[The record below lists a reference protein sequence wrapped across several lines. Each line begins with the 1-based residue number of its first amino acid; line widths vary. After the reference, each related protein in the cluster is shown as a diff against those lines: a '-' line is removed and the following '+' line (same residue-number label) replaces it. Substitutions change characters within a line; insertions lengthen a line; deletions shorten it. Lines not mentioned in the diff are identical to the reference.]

1 MSSTCRYLSAY
12 CLAQRPASARGRL
25 TREPKEAS
33 LVHGCSAPPPD
44 AGIGAGPGHF
54 RHFVASVSAKHQLK
68 DPLRQRGEDSQEAE
82 FYSMSHKQP
91 GREGGAIRTLDIS
104 RVNQERHKW
113 QRIDTFQTPYGNGQ
127 ASYDGSSQRM
137 GTASR
142 ERMGS
147 QTQVLAGLGLE
158 MEQLRLDLK
167 TTLAENKEEL
177 CVMIADAVNQ
187 IISELR
193 SDVRTEVGGLRQQI
207 HLIEEGRR
215 DWRAN
220 SEPVTIQQE
229 IERRSSVSEELQ
241 GIQEL
246 RSLKESIETLM
257 NDLRNSSAS
266 APSAARAQGE
276 HLQELRA
283 NLDAQLQSLLE
294 PMHQVRDQVWSR
306 LERLD
311 QCQAIQMDQVHARLD
326 HLDHTQSSLLE
337 KMDLSTVRQI
347 TDLQASSRLLEE
359 AVRAVAEAQREQ
371 QLQPRVE
378 ATQPVA
384 EVIQQMEEM
393 KRLTVEGFND
403 LRVNVS
409 GWIHASNI
417 ATQEPLRDVSVEQGQ
432 IRNALEDIKARQS
445 ALTSPDQLKDIREQL
460 QALSSVDVS
469 GQLTLLR
476 DIKLQQGQ
484 VISCLDALKSA
495 TDLSGV
501 MSALQKLHDDQ
512 AALRELQLRH
522 QTEQSSALASL
533 EQVRKGLASVS
544 QEVEMSREMVVKRAD
559 VTALSQTMQN
569 AWELMTQTKAAINKV
584 DFSPLHSDVQRVLE
598 ELRETRAEVPK
609 TVRNLEVDFT
619 PIMRALQDRKRVDE
633 EFGEKLVEEMHR
645 LRRDCDFTHVT
656 QNLEQVEPALRALR
670 QAVRENRVNCED
682 LVPLTEEVQRL
693 HSNFSDFRQTRV
705 REFCQLQEELETV
718 KTFVMREPKE
728 VDLSPLQAIKERQEP
743 LHVEVMQEVKGVKE
757 MLHGQ
762 QDGLQDKVRAE
773 ELQGVVQDLRLVT
786 TNLVDSIRHEVM
798 KVDLAPLMSEIKDIR
813 SKVEVSSSLKR
824 QNENMTKSDFA
835 TALEELRGHFSLLL
849 TSFREVCDHS
859 SGVSASAVN
868 NLLQNLLEQRQR
880 ENETTAEDLDFLRRK
895 LRDTQSVIGQVGS
908 RHDELR
914 GRVATGRPPE
924 RPVEPQV
931 QAVQAVQEPVTR
943 MEQRPPFEPV
953 TQVHEPVARTEPRA
967 TPFEPMTQSALSAQR
982 RP

>member
-1 MSSTCRYLSAY
+1 MS
-12 CLAQRPASARGRL
+12 QRTASARGRL

-137 GTASR
+137 GTGSR

-306 LERLD
+306 LKRLD

-705 REFCQLQEELETV
+705 REFCQLQEELATV

>member
-1 MSSTCRYLSAY
+1 MS
-12 CLAQRPASARGRL
+12 QRPASARGRL

>member
-1 MSSTCRYLSAY
+1 MS
-12 CLAQRPASARGRL
+12 QRPASARGRL

-82 FYSMSHKQP
+82 FYSMSQKQP

-266 APSAARAQGE
+266 APSSARAQGE

-432 IRNALEDIKARQS
+432 IRNALKDIKARQS
-445 ALTSPDQLKDIREQL
+445 ELTSPDQLKDIREQL

-484 VISCLDALKSA
+484 VISCLDAPKSA

-609 TVRNLEVDFT
+609 TVRSLEVDFT

-645 LRRDCDFTHVT
+645 LRRDCDFTQVT

-705 REFCQLQEELETV
+705 REFCQLQEELATV

>member
-1 MSSTCRYLSAY
+1 MS
-12 CLAQRPASARGRL
+12 QRPASARGRL

-68 DPLRQRGEDSQEAE
+68 APKIHYGKEERILR
-82 FYSMSHKQP
+82 KQSR

-705 REFCQLQEELETV
+705 REFCQLQEELATV
-718 KTFVMREPKE
+718 KTFVMWEPKE

-953 TQVHEPVARTEPRA
+953 TQA
-967 TPFEPMTQSALSAQR
+967 PF
-982 RP
+982 

>member
-1 MSSTCRYLSAY
+1 MS
-12 CLAQRPASARGRL
+12 QRPASARGRL

-82 FYSMSHKQP
+82 FYSMSQKQP

-266 APSAARAQGE
+266 APSSARAQGE

-445 ALTSPDQLKDIREQL
+445 ELTSPDQLKDIREQL

-484 VISCLDALKSA
+484 VISCLDAPKSA

-609 TVRNLEVDFT
+609 TVRSLEVDFT

-645 LRRDCDFTHVT
+645 LRRDCDFTQVT

-705 REFCQLQEELETV
+705 REFCQLQEELATV

-931 QAVQAVQEPVTR
+931 QAVQEPVTR

>member
-1 MSSTCRYLSAY
+1 MS
-12 CLAQRPASARGRL
+12 QRPASARGRL

-670 QAVRENRVNCED
+670 KAVRENRVNCED

>member
-1 MSSTCRYLSAY
+1 MS
-12 CLAQRPASARGRL
+12 QRPASARGRL

-266 APSAARAQGE
+266 APSSARAQGE
-276 HLQELRA
+276 HLQEMRA

-705 REFCQLQEELETV
+705 REFCQLQEELATV

>member
-1 MSSTCRYLSAY
+1 MS
-12 CLAQRPASARGRL
+12 QRPASARGRL

-82 FYSMSHKQP
+82 FYSMSQKQP

-266 APSAARAQGE
+266 APSSARAQGE

-445 ALTSPDQLKDIREQL
+445 ELTSPDQLKDIREQL
-460 QALSSVDVS
+460 HALSSVDVS

-609 TVRNLEVDFT
+609 TVRSLEVDFT

-645 LRRDCDFTHVT
+645 LRRDCDFTQVT

-705 REFCQLQEELETV
+705 REFCQLQEELATV

>member
-1 MSSTCRYLSAY
+1 MS
-12 CLAQRPASARGRL
+12 QRPASARGRL

-82 FYSMSHKQP
+82 FYSMSQKQP

-445 ALTSPDQLKDIREQL
+445 ELTSPDQLKDIREQL

-484 VISCLDALKSA
+484 VISCLDAPKSA

-705 REFCQLQEELETV
+705 REFCQLQEELATV

>member
-1 MSSTCRYLSAY
+1 MS
-12 CLAQRPASARGRL
+12 QRPASARGRL

-33 LVHGCSAPPPD
+33 LVHGCSSPPPD

-82 FYSMSHKQP
+82 FYSMSQKQP
-91 GREGGAIRTLDIS
+91 GRQGGAIRTLDIS

-193 SDVRTEVGGLRQQI
+193 SDVRTEVGGLRQQM

-215 DWRAN
+215 DWRA

-229 IERRSSVSEELQ
+229 IERRPSVSQELQ

-257 NDLRNSSAS
+257 NDLRNASASS
-266 APSAARAQGE
+266 APSAPSAPAHGKRPGLVSPRALG
-276 HLQELRA
+276 
-283 NLDAQLQSLLE
+283 
-294 PMHQVRDQVWSR
+294 P
-306 LERLD
+306 
-311 QCQAIQMDQVHARLD
+311 VHARLD
-326 HLDHTQSSLLE
+326 QLDHTQSSLLE

-378 ATQPVA
+378 AQTLPAVA

-409 GWIHASNI
+409 GWIHASNV

-484 VISCLDALKSA
+484 VISCLDALKTA

-501 MSALQKLHDDQ
+501 MSALQKLHEDQ

-522 QTEQSSALASL
+522 QTEQSSTLASL

-609 TVRNLEVDFT
+609 TVRSLEVDFT

-705 REFCQLQEELETV
+705 REFCQLQEELATAVGPVV

-728 VDLSPLQAIKERQEP
+728 VDLSPLQAIKDAQSPGPSFGETPERQEP
-743 LHVEVMQEVKGVKE
+743 LHDGLLQVMQEVKGVKE

-824 QNENMTKSDFA
+824 QNEHMTKSDFA

-868 NLLQNLLEQRQR
+868 TLLQNLLEQRQR

-924 RPVEPQV
+924 RPEMPQAPQV
-931 QAVQAVQEPVTR
+931 LTAGAEKCGAQVQAVQEPVTR
-943 MEQRPPFEPV
+943 MEPRPPPFEPV

>member
-1 MSSTCRYLSAY
+1 MS
-12 CLAQRPASARGRL
+12 QRPASARGRL

-82 FYSMSHKQP
+82 FYSMSQKQP

-266 APSAARAQGE
+266 APSSARAQGE

-432 IRNALEDIKARQS
+432 IRNALKDIKARQS
-445 ALTSPDQLKDIREQL
+445 ELTSPDQLKDIREQL

-609 TVRNLEVDFT
+609 TVRSLEVDFT

-645 LRRDCDFTHVT
+645 LRRDCDFTQVT

-705 REFCQLQEELETV
+705 REFCQLQEELATV

>member
-1 MSSTCRYLSAY
+1 
-12 CLAQRPASARGRL
+12 
-25 TREPKEAS
+25 
-33 LVHGCSAPPPD
+33 
-44 AGIGAGPGHF
+44 
-54 RHFVASVSAKHQLK
+54 
-68 DPLRQRGEDSQEAE
+68 
-82 FYSMSHKQP
+82 
-91 GREGGAIRTLDIS
+91 
-104 RVNQERHKW
+104 
-113 QRIDTFQTPYGNGQ
+113 
-127 ASYDGSSQRM
+127 
-137 GTASR
+137 
-142 ERMGS
+142 
-147 QTQVLAGLGLE
+147 
-158 MEQLRLDLK
+158 
-167 TTLAENKEEL
+167 
-177 CVMIADAVNQ
+177 
-187 IISELR
+187 
-193 SDVRTEVGGLRQQI
+193 
-207 HLIEEGRR
+207 
-215 DWRAN
+215 
-220 SEPVTIQQE
+220 
-229 IERRSSVSEELQ
+229 
-241 GIQEL
+241 
-246 RSLKESIETLM
+246 
-257 NDLRNSSAS
+257 
-266 APSAARAQGE
+266 
-276 HLQELRA
+276 
-283 NLDAQLQSLLE
+283 
-294 PMHQVRDQVWSR
+294 
-306 LERLD
+306 
-311 QCQAIQMDQVHARLD
+311 
-326 HLDHTQSSLLE
+326 
-337 KMDLSTVRQI
+337 
-347 TDLQASSRLLEE
+347 
-359 AVRAVAEAQREQ
+359 
-371 QLQPRVE
+371 
-378 ATQPVA
+378 
-384 EVIQQMEEM
+384 
-393 KRLTVEGFND
+393 
-403 LRVNVS
+403 
-409 GWIHASNI
+409 
-417 ATQEPLRDVSVEQGQ
+417 
-432 IRNALEDIKARQS
+432 
-445 ALTSPDQLKDIREQL
+445 
-460 QALSSVDVS
+460 
-469 GQLTLLR
+469 
-476 DIKLQQGQ
+476 
-484 VISCLDALKSA
+484 
-495 TDLSGV
+495 

-609 TVRNLEVDFT
+609 TVRSLEVDFT

-645 LRRDCDFTHVT
+645 LRRDCDFTQVT

-705 REFCQLQEELETV
+705 REFCQLQEELATV

>member
-1 MSSTCRYLSAY
+1 MS
-12 CLAQRPASARGRL
+12 QRTASARGRL

-137 GTASR
+137 GTGSR

-306 LERLD
+306 LKRLD

-705 REFCQLQEELETV
+705 REFCQLQEELATV

-880 ENETTAEDLDFLRRK
+880 ENETTAEDLDFLRGK

>member
-1 MSSTCRYLSAY
+1 MS
-12 CLAQRPASARGRL
+12 QRPASARGRL

-220 SEPVTIQQE
+220 SEPVIIQQE

-705 REFCQLQEELETV
+705 REFCQLQEELATV

>member
-1 MSSTCRYLSAY
+1 MS
-12 CLAQRPASARGRL
+12 QRPASARGRL

-82 FYSMSHKQP
+82 FYSMSQKQP

-266 APSAARAQGE
+266 APSSARAQGE

-432 IRNALEDIKARQS
+432 IRNALKDIKARQS
-445 ALTSPDQLKDIREQL
+445 ELTSPDQLKDIREQL

-609 TVRNLEVDFT
+609 TVRSLEVDFT

-645 LRRDCDFTHVT
+645 LRRDCDFTQVT

-705 REFCQLQEELETV
+705 REFCQLQEELATV

-895 LRDTQSVIGQVGS
+895 LRDTQLVIGQVGS

>member
-1 MSSTCRYLSAY
+1 MS
-12 CLAQRPASARGRL
+12 QRTASARGRL

-306 LERLD
+306 LKRLD

-705 REFCQLQEELETV
+705 REFCQLQEELATV

-743 LHVEVMQEVKGVKE
+743 LHVEEVKGVKE

>member
-1 MSSTCRYLSAY
+1 MS
-12 CLAQRPASARGRL
+12 QRPASARGRL

-82 FYSMSHKQP
+82 FYSMSQKQP

-266 APSAARAQGE
+266 APSSARAQGE

-445 ALTSPDQLKDIREQL
+445 ELTSPDQLKDIREQL

-484 VISCLDALKSA
+484 VISCLDAPKSA

-609 TVRNLEVDFT
+609 TVRSLEVDFT

-645 LRRDCDFTHVT
+645 LRRDCDFTQVT

-705 REFCQLQEELETV
+705 REFCQLQEELATV

>member
-1 MSSTCRYLSAY
+1 MS
-12 CLAQRPASARGRL
+12 QRPASARGRL

-82 FYSMSHKQP
+82 FYSMSQKQP

-266 APSAARAQGE
+266 APSSARAQGE

-484 VISCLDALKSA
+484 VISCLDAPKSA

-609 TVRNLEVDFT
+609 TVRSLEVDFT

-705 REFCQLQEELETV
+705 REFCQLQEELATV

-931 QAVQAVQEPVTR
+931 QAVQEPVTR

>member
-1 MSSTCRYLSAY
+1 MS
-12 CLAQRPASARGRL
+12 QRPASARGRL

-82 FYSMSHKQP
+82 FYSMSQKQP

-104 RVNQERHKW
+104 RANQERHKW

-266 APSAARAQGE
+266 APSSARAQGE
-276 HLQELRA
+276 HLQEMRA

-619 PIMRALQDRKRVDE
+619 PIMRALQDRKRIDE

-705 REFCQLQEELETV
+705 REFCQLQEELATV

>member
-1 MSSTCRYLSAY
+1 MS
-12 CLAQRPASARGRL
+12 QRPASARGRL

-705 REFCQLQEELETV
+705 REFCQLQEELATV

>member
-1 MSSTCRYLSAY
+1 MS
-12 CLAQRPASARGRL
+12 QRTASARGRL

-306 LERLD
+306 LKRLD

-705 REFCQLQEELETV
+705 REFCQLQEELATV

>member
-1 MSSTCRYLSAY
+1 MS
-12 CLAQRPASARGRL
+12 QRPASARGRL

-82 FYSMSHKQP
+82 FYSMSQKQP

-609 TVRNLEVDFT
+609 TVRSLEVDFT

-705 REFCQLQEELETV
+705 REFCQLQEELATV

-931 QAVQAVQEPVTR
+931 QAVQEPVTR

>member
-1 MSSTCRYLSAY
+1 MS
-12 CLAQRPASARGRL
+12 QRPASARGRL

-82 FYSMSHKQP
+82 FYSMSQKQP

-266 APSAARAQGE
+266 APSSARAQGE

-445 ALTSPDQLKDIREQL
+445 ELTSPDQLKDIREQL

-609 TVRNLEVDFT
+609 TVRSLEVDFT

-645 LRRDCDFTHVT
+645 LRRDCDFTQVT

-705 REFCQLQEELETV
+705 REFCQLQEELATV

-931 QAVQAVQEPVTR
+931 QAVQEPVTR

>member
-1 MSSTCRYLSAY
+1 MS
-12 CLAQRPASARGRL
+12 QRPASARGRL

-266 APSAARAQGE
+266 APSSARAQGE

-705 REFCQLQEELETV
+705 REFCQLQEELATV

>member
-1 MSSTCRYLSAY
+1 
-12 CLAQRPASARGRL
+12 
-25 TREPKEAS
+25 
-33 LVHGCSAPPPD
+33 
-44 AGIGAGPGHF
+44 
-54 RHFVASVSAKHQLK
+54 VASVSAKHQLK

-82 FYSMSHKQP
+82 FYSMSQKQP

-266 APSAARAQGE
+266 APSSARAQGE

-445 ALTSPDQLKDIREQL
+445 ELTSPDQLKDIREQL
-460 QALSSVDVS
+460 HALSSVDVS

-609 TVRNLEVDFT
+609 TVRSLEVDFT

-645 LRRDCDFTHVT
+645 LRRDCDFTQVT

-705 REFCQLQEELETV
+705 REFCQLQEELATV

>member
-1 MSSTCRYLSAY
+1 MS
-12 CLAQRPASARGRL
+12 QRPASARGRL

-82 FYSMSHKQP
+82 FYSMSQKQP

-257 NDLRNSSAS
+257 TDLRNSSAS
-266 APSAARAQGE
+266 APSSARAQGE

-445 ALTSPDQLKDIREQL
+445 ELTSPDQLKDIREQL

-484 VISCLDALKSA
+484 VISCLDAPKSA

-609 TVRNLEVDFT
+609 TVRSLEVDFT

-645 LRRDCDFTHVT
+645 LRRDCDFTQVT

-693 HSNFSDFRQTRV
+693 HSNFSDFRQTRM
-705 REFCQLQEELETV
+705 REFCQLQEELATV

-835 TALEELRGHFSLLL
+835 TPLEELRGHFSLLL

>member
-1 MSSTCRYLSAY
+1 MS
-12 CLAQRPASARGRL
+12 QRPASARGRL

-705 REFCQLQEELETV
+705 REFCQLQEELATV
-718 KTFVMREPKE
+718 KTFVMWEPKE

>member
-1 MSSTCRYLSAY
+1 MS
-12 CLAQRPASARGRL
+12 QRPASARGRL

-33 LVHGCSAPPPD
+33 LVHGCSSPPPD

-82 FYSMSHKQP
+82 FYSMSQKQP
-91 GREGGAIRTLDIS
+91 GRQGGAIRTLDIS

-193 SDVRTEVGGLRQQI
+193 SDVRTEVGGLRQQM

-215 DWRAN
+215 DWRA

-229 IERRSSVSEELQ
+229 IERRPSVSQELQ

-257 NDLRNSSAS
+257 NDLRNASASS
-266 APSAARAQGE
+266 APSAPSAPAHGE
-276 HLQELRA
+276 DFQELRA
-283 NLDAQLQSLLE
+283 SLDAQLQSLLE

-311 QCQAIQMDQVHARLD
+311 QCQAIQLDQVHARLD
-326 HLDHTQSSLLE
+326 QLDHTQSSLLE

-378 ATQPVA
+378 AQTLPAVA

-409 GWIHASNI
+409 GWIHASNV

-484 VISCLDALKSA
+484 VISCLDALKTA

-501 MSALQKLHDDQ
+501 MSALQKLHEDQ

-522 QTEQSSALASL
+522 QTEQSSTLASL

-609 TVRNLEVDFT
+609 TVRSLEVDFT

-705 REFCQLQEELETV
+705 REFCQLQEELATV

-743 LHVEVMQEVKGVKE
+743 LHDGLLQVMQEVKGVKE

-824 QNENMTKSDFA
+824 QNEHMTKSDFA

-868 NLLQNLLEQRQR
+868 TLLQNLLEQRQR

-924 RPVEPQV
+924 RPEMPQ
-931 QAVQAVQEPVTR
+931 AP
-943 MEQRPPFEPV
+943 
-953 TQVHEPVARTEPRA
+953 
-967 TPFEPMTQSALSAQR
+967 
-982 RP
+982 

>member
-1 MSSTCRYLSAY
+1 MS
-12 CLAQRPASARGRL
+12 QRPASARGRL

-82 FYSMSHKQP
+82 FYSMSQKQP

-266 APSAARAQGE
+266 APSSARAQGE

-445 ALTSPDQLKDIREQL
+445 ELTSPDQLKDIREQL

-609 TVRNLEVDFT
+609 TVRSLEVDFT

-645 LRRDCDFTHVT
+645 LRRDCDFTQVT

-705 REFCQLQEELETV
+705 REFCQLQEELATV